1 MDELFEEMKR
11 HKLTYV
17 FFHGDTFKVEIEGG
31 EQIQTSSPGLM
42 VKCLRAIRKADEC
55 QVTIANNTGEQIPLM
70 DIVGVEMVE
79 YKSGVLKYEDKE

>member
-17 FFHGDTFKVEIEGG
+17 FFHRDTFKVEIEGG
-31 EQIQTSSPGLM
+31 EQLQTSSPGLM

-55 QVTIANNTGEQIPLM
+55 QITIQNNTGDQISLS
-70 DIVGVEMVE
+70 DVLGVEVVE
-79 YKSGVLKYEDKE
+79 YKGA